1 MSRGNFGATSP
12 GSRKEGLLLVGIGL
26 DGVFIFVFV
35 FVLVINL
42 KLVIAKVLV
51 VVEVLALVRSYSW
64 LMAFWGNVGIRL
76 NQGG

>member
-1 MSRGNFGATSP
+1 MSRGKFGATSP

-26 DGVFIFVFV
+26 DGLFIFVFV

-42 KLVIAKVLV
+42 KLDIAKVLV
-51 VVEVLALVRSYSW
+51 VAEVLALVRSYSW
-64 LMAFWGNVGIRL
+64 FMAFWGNVGMRL